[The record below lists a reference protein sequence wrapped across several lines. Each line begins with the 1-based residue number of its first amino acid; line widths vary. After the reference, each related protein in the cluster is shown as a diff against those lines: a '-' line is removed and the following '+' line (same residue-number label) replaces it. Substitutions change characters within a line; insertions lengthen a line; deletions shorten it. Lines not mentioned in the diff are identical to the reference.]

1 MNKLFSPSPIWQ
13 KEGLLLIRIVISC
26 FLIYHGKE
34 VFDAA
39 KMQEY
44 VKWDTF
50 KTSSFMPYLGKGAEF
65 VAGLLLLL
73 GLFTRVAALII
84 IGTFAYI
91 TFFIGHGKF
100 WYEDQHPFLFALLGL
115 LFFFT
120 GPGAWSLDAQL
131 FKKQRI
137 ERTE

>member
-1 MNKLFSPSPIWQ
+1 MNKFFSSSPISQ
-13 KEGLLLIRIVISC
+13 QTGIALIRILIGV

-50 KTSSFMPYLGKGAEF
+50 KSSSFMPYLGKGSEF
-65 VAGLLLLL
+65 VAGVLLVL
-73 GLFTRVAALII
+73 GLCTRVAALII

-91 TFFIGHGKF
+91 TFFVGHGKF
-100 WYEDQHPFLFALLGL
+100 LMDDQHPFMFVLFGL

-120 GPGAWSLDAQL
+120 GPGALSADGLI
-131 FKKQRI
+131 FKRNK
-137 ERTE
+137 